1 MIMRYPTVPSHPD
14 DAEDI
19 FFRLGQRQLSK
30 LFRPKPSL
38 CEHPMTLAVGS
49 TIFCCRAILLE
60 DTATTTTSTEDHPN
74 NTFEENIELFS
85 VVVALAPQERGPV
98 VPITGWFEEQTS
110 TEKKDDDDE
119 DEKTNEENDGNGKT
133 SPSFKTVR
141 RVHLSLARLCRVL
154 EREEKRCSYV
164 SKQSGRYLALR
175 KQMRAEASSAAP
187 SPTSV
192 SSTNKP
198 PHIRRTSTFSSIF
211 EKDSVTTHQ
220 ISLPQGS
227 QPSSSQQEQAK
238 NIAKAKKN
246 DEMEQEIL
254 EIFMTSET
262 SGDGSSSDPMHRGNL
277 ARELVQF
284 HHALARNDY
293 NFPPSPS
300 LLLTGRDGIVHI
312 NGHIAVAVE
321 AVSPRIIQEQEVRPY
336 ETLLFP
342 HASPKELLKS
352 LAGYG
357 SSASRRLQQVL
368 LTVNPQKSLID
379 IASDA
384 NLSLQSSMEIARYVV
399 SKSAAIVS
407 PVISRS
413 CRFACDDIHQLHD
426 IALPFTHAFGAEL
439 DLFSLVSFLT
449 QSSWTLEE
457 AITNLLT
464 SADASVLRL
473 RVQLSSAAA
482 LIISTDAPEGTVV
495 ETPMVGSDSLSTG
508 IIRDHN
514 MASMED
520 LEDTLFQLTVW
531 LCSHRVLVHLNE
543 YLVATAS
550 STASSSSERD
560 ERMEQ
565 KMAEKDLSSDEALF
579 QELME
584 LDCLTGSISLP
595 ACSWRIGIDIPRL
608 RAFAE
613 RHAQIRVVHRP
624 FQVGDDWGRLF
635 D

>member
-14 DAEDI
+14 DAEDV

-60 DTATTTTSTEDHPN
+60 DTTTTTTTTTTSTDEGEH
-74 NTFEENIELFS
+74 IELFS

-98 VPITGWFEEQTS
+98 VPITGWFEEQTP
-110 TEKKDDDDE
+110 TEKKDDDD
-119 DEKTNEENDGNGKT
+119 DLKTNEENDGNGKT
-133 SPSFKTVR
+133 SPSFQTVR

-164 SKQSGRYLALR
+164 SKQSGRYLQLR
-175 KQMRAEASSAAP
+175 KQIRAEASSVAP

-211 EKDSVTTHQ
+211 EKDSIATQQ

-227 QPSSSQQEQAK
+227 QPSSSQQQEQAK
-238 NIAKAKKN
+238 IVAKAKKN
-246 DEMEQEIL
+246 DEIEQEIL
-254 EIFMTSET
+254 EIFMTSDT
-262 SGDGSSSDPMHRGNL
+262 LGDSSSFDPMHRGNL

-284 HHALARNDY
+284 YHALARNDY

-312 NGHIAVAVE
+312 NGHIAIAVE
-321 AVSPRIIQEQEVRPY
+321 AVSPRIIQAQEVRPY

-413 CRFACDDIHQLHD
+413 CRFACDDIQQLHD
-426 IALPFTHAFGAEL
+426 IALPFAHAFGAEL

-464 SADASVLRL
+464 STDASVLRL
-473 RVQLSSAAA
+473 RVQLSSVAA
-482 LIISTDAPEGTVV
+482 LIISTDAPEGAVV
-495 ETPMVGSDSLSTG
+495 ETPMVGGDSLSNG

-550 STASSSSERD
+550 SMASSSWERD
-560 ERMEQ
+560 EQRMEQ
-565 KMAEKDLSSDEALF
+565 KMAEKDLSSDEALY

-584 LDCLTGSISLP
+584 LDCLTGGVSLP

-613 RHAQIRVVHRP
+613 RHGQIRVVHRP